1 MDCCSLFDFLV
12 ILFLILHLLQALLE
26 YEKHK
31 KETGELQLPSSPLH
45 QATSVEKE
53 VKLFLFDCSISKIF
67 YLLKKRESLEPV
79 QNCSVLLNKSLACA
93 RTFAILN

>member
-53 VKLFLFDCSISKIF
+53 VNFCCCFFLLTVAF
-67 YLLKKRESLEPV
+67 P
-79 QNCSVLLNKSLACA
+79 KSFTC
-93 RTFAILN
+93 